1 MPMLNIIHISIEIWG
16 IIFCVI
22 AILCV
27 LSGVKEEPRSSW
39 VLIELLSC
47 NILILMGDALAW
59 AFRGDESLFG
69 WYMVRISNFSVF
81 FMSYML
87 MWSMIRY
94 LEIKIENA
102 GEEFDYKL
110 AITARLLCLI
120 GALSVI
126 VSQFN
131 NMYYYFDAHNFYH
144 RNIWYPMIQILAI
157 INMFVLAVEVLRH
170 RKIFSKLESLALFTY
185 FILPIT
191 AMVLLIFIYGISFLN
206 LAISVSGLL
215 MFLVHMVERSRRLA
229 KQAVDLAK
237 VNEELAKK
245 ELETVQSKT
254 GLLLGQ
260 IRPHLIYNCLGII
273 RGLCVEDT
281 EKAVDMIDHFSGY
294 LRSSLSIMDREQCI
308 SFRQEMELVENYLFM
323 EQQRFPDS
331 IEVELDIKEEHF
343 EVPPLSV
350 QPIVEN
356 AVRHGIRARREKGKI
371 RIATESTE
379 TDYRIVISDDGAG
392 FDPAVK
398 KQDGRSHVGMEN
410 VARRL
415 EYMAHGHME
424 VESRIG
430 QGTTVTLVI
439 PKKKEEERMDV
450 VGEEGEDR

>member
-1 MPMLNIIHISIEIWG
+1 MPVVNMIHVSIEIWG

-39 VLIELLSC
+39 IMIELLAC
-47 NILILMGDALAW
+47 NVMILLGDSLAW
-59 AFRGDESLFG
+59 IFRGDPTMLG

-87 MWSMIRY
+87 MWTMIRY
-94 LEIKIENA
+94 LETKIEDA
-102 GEEFDYKL
+102 GEEVEYWL
-110 AITARLLCLI
+110 GILSRLICLI
-120 GALSVI
+120 GCLSII

-131 NMYYYFDAHNFYH
+131 NMFYEFDAQNFYH
-144 RNIWYPMIQILAI
+144 RNAWYPVIQILAI
-157 INMFVLAVEVLRH
+157 INMLVLAVEVLRH
-170 RKIFSKLESLALFTY
+170 RKCFSKLESLSLLAY

-206 LAISVSGLL
+206 LAISVCAL
-215 MFLVHMVERSRRLA
+215 MMFMVHMVERSRRLA
-229 KQAVDLAK
+229 KQTIDLAR

-245 ELETVQSKT
+245 ALEAMQNKT

-260 IRPHLIYNCLGII
+260 IRPHFVYNCLGII

-281 EKAVDMIDHFSGY
+281 QKAVDMIDHFSGY
-294 LRSSLSIMDREQCI
+294 LRSSLSFMDREQCI
-308 SFRQEMELVENYLFM
+308 SFRQEMDLVENYLFM

-331 IEVELDIKEEHF
+331 IQVEQDIEEEQF
-343 EVPPLSV
+343 EVPPLSI

-356 AVRHGIRARREKGKI
+356 AVRHGIRARRGKGTI
-371 RIATESTE
+371 TIATKSTE
-379 TDYRIVISDDGAG
+379 REYRIVISDDGAG
-392 FDPAVK
+392 FDLAAK
-398 KQDGRSHVGMEN
+398 RQDGKSHVGMEN

-415 EYMAHGHME
+415 EYMVQGHME

-430 QGTTVTLVI
+430 RGTTVTLVI
-439 PKKKEEERMDV
+439 PKKK
-450 VGEEGEDR
+450 GETDELSDC